1 MDVFLSHDWPQGV
14 EHCGDLNQ
22 LLSAKSF
29 LRDDVKKK
37 EQRLGGGVRRDDIK
51 YCAMN

>member
-37 EQRLGGGVRRDDIK
+37 RRLERGVTGNDIN